1 MDNFDLR
8 KYLAEGKLHTLNTL
22 KKQDSKIKVEGKMG
36 NESNLLST
44 KMKVSELK
52 AKIKQDILAEL
63 SLKED
68 EDEDVNDD
76 MDDSA
81 TDRDEVDID
90 IEADDIE
97 IERKDTEIKSE
108 VGLSPEEELIQDSLK
123 AAMDAANS
131 LGNQKLADQ
140 IGNTITFFTREF
152 VVGNR

>member
-81 TDRDEVDID
+81 TDRDE
-90 IEADDIE
+90 DIE
-97 IERKDTEIKSE
+97 IEDEDAPRKEYETS
-108 VGLSPEEELIQDSLK
+108 LTPEEELIQDSLK
-123 AAMDAANS
+123 TALDTANA
-131 LGNQKLADQ
+131 LGNDKLTDQ
-140 IGNTITFFTREF
+140 IGNTITFFTREY